1 MFGELLAQVR
11 KSEPLI
17 HCITNYVTVNDC
29 ANVLLAAGASPI
41 MADDADE
48 AAEITALCGG
58 LCVNIGT
65 LNSRTVA
72 AMLAAGKQANACGRP
87 AVLDPVGAGA
97 SKLRTQ
103 TAARLLEEVRFTVVR
118 GNASEIKTLA
128 AGTGA
133 ARGVDASQADAVTAE
148 TLADTVALARDF
160 AGQTGA
166 VVVITG
172 ATDIVTD
179 GRSVCCV
186 RNGHPMM
193 GRVTGTGCQLS
204 ALVAAFVAANPGC
217 VFEAASAAVCAMGL
231 CGEIAHARLAP
242 GDGNMRYRDNIID
255 AVFNLT
261 AEALERGGNYE
272 IRA

>member
-172 ATDIVTD
+172 AT
-179 GRSVCCV
+179 
-186 RNGHPMM
+186 
-193 GRVTGTGCQLS
+193 
-204 ALVAAFVAANPGC
+204 
-217 VFEAASAAVCAMGL
+217 
-231 CGEIAHARLAP
+231 ARLP
-242 GDGNMRYRDNIID
+242 
-255 AVFNLT
+255 T
-261 AEALERGGNYE
+261 ACITA
-272 IRA
+272 IP